1 MADTHT
7 HTSDT
12 LDLGQVLKAYGEGKS
27 IHKQVTEEHMHE
39 ACERYI
45 AALNKQDSEAILDLF
60 AEDVRFSDPV
70 GGKPFVGKS
79 QLGEFM
85 GKMLDGCRNAKLV
98 SSIRT
103 CTDGVAAI
111 PFTLEF
117 CLGEV
122 QTQIDII
129 DVMTFGPGGK
139 VVSVEAHWGLDNVRN
154 ISGDREELVKAFLPP
169 GMDLEREAAFQ
180 ADMRRAMQKY
190 IDGINK
196 KDPGALLDMYHRD
209 IVGVDPVGT
218 APFRGLE
225 QISSFYD
232 QGMADRVDLEGPIRT
247 SFGRT
252 AAMASSIVFPMD
264 GRKVRIHTIDV
275 MTFDED
281 GKIVDIKAIWGKK
294 NVVF

>member
-1 MADTHT
+1 MTDT

-12 LDLGQVLKAYGEGKS
+12 LDLGQVLKAYSEGRS
-27 IHKQVTEEHMHE
+27 IHKEVSEEHMHDVL
-39 ACERYI
+39 ERYI
-45 AALNKQDSEAILDLF
+45 AALNKQDSAAILDLF
-60 AEDVRFSDPV
+60 AENIHFSDPV
-70 GGKPFVGKS
+70 GGQPFVGKS
-79 QLGEFM
+79 HLGEFM
-85 GKMLDGCRNAKLV
+85 GQMLAGCRNAKLA

-103 CTDGVAAI
+103 CTDGVAAV

-117 CLGEV
+117 HLGDVETV
-122 QTQIDII
+122 IDII
-129 DVMTFGPGGK
+129 DVMTFGPDGK
-139 VVSVEAHWGLDNVRN
+139 VVSVEAHWGLDNVRMVR
-154 ISGDREELVKAFLPP
+154 GDREQLVKAFLPP
-169 GMDLEREAAFQ
+169 GKDLEEEAAFQ
-180 ADMRRAMQKY
+180 TDMRKSMQTY

-196 KDPGALLDMYHRD
+196 KDPAALLEMYHED

-218 APFRGLE
+218 SPFHGLE

-232 QGMADRVDLEGPIRT
+232 QGMADRVDLECSIRT

-252 AAMASSIVFPMD
+252 AAMAFTIVFPMN

-275 MTFDED
+275 MKFDKD